1 MTKTPFRPHPPSAAS
16 SRTSN
21 GYSDN
26 DDFPYPSPPRRRA
39 NWLVFLTATVL
50 TLMALI
56 IVYGLFF
63 RDNDSLRQKAKEKP
77 AVQATDEPM
86 DIDSGEPWMGES
98 DGSAVHLNVPGD
110 GGGAVTPTE
119 TPDEE
124 TDATPA
130 DGKATT
136 GATSSGSRLPVY
148 DDPPVMDEP
157 ITSIEAEAQKKAAA
171 KAPKAPA
178 KPAPAPSS
186 GVPTPPLPGQ

>member
-1 MTKTPFRPHPPSAAS
+1 MTKTPFRPNPPSTAG

-26 DDFPYPSPPRRRA
+26 DDFPYPGPPRRRA

-86 DIDSGEPWMGES
+86 DIDSGEPWMGDSE
-98 DGSAVHLNVPGD
+98 GSAVHLNVPGD

-119 TPDEE
+119 TADEE
-124 TDATPA
+124 TDTTQA
-130 DGKATT
+130 DGKPTT
-136 GATSSGSRLPVY
+136 GASGTRLPVN

-157 ITSIEAEAQKKAAA
+157 ITSLEAEA
-171 KAPKAPA
+171 
-178 KPAPAPSS
+178 
-186 GVPTPPLPGQ
+186 